1 MAKHS
6 GGNWLTPGI
15 LASGNPNPIRYMT
28 MMAGIAR
35 NRSMYAIA
43 SIRIVTPARPGAI
56 RATASRS
63 PKVSTMISETTA
75 RVFTLNAAAMS

>member
-15 LASGNPNPIRYMT
+15 LASGNPNLIRYMT
-28 MMAGIAR
+28 MMAGIAH
-35 NRSMYAIA
+35 RSMYAIA
-43 SIRIVTPARPGAI
+43 SIRIVTPARPGTI

-63 PKVSTMISETTA
+63 
-75 RVFTLNAAAMS
+75 